1 MHHPFIATLVSSAT
15 LVHGPACGSISR
27 LQPLPPPWSVSH
39 SLQHFLKGYCSPW
52 SFCGTF
58 SRVLLLCCS
67 LRFNL
72 SLPINNCPPP
82 SNHMMLHTCA
92 SILPPPPMMH
102 LFLGKTRLRLLYVP
116 PCGWFSGAF
125 VLKCRL
131 YCYVSRHGLKSN
143 FSHFCGSISRAS
155 ILHPPP
161 PMMRL
166 PFIATIVSRVVVVL
180 GPSVGHFPGLFYSV
194 LLLAVQ
200 SVAFNQLLPPP
211 QPPCCAIHVSPFC
224 LRPPPMMH
232 LLGETRPGLLYVPPC
247 GSFSGAFVLP
257 PFPPPLHNASPLH
270 CNTCL

>member
-1 MHHPFIATLVSSAT
+1 MRPIVTWLLHFYKFLAKDFVNCLYLRRVFNPDAAIRGKNVNITPPRSIKYI
-15 LVHGPACGSISR
+15 GKRSISTR
-27 LQPLPPPWSVSH
+27 VVQHLQ
-39 SLQHFLKGYCSPW
+39 
-52 SFCGTF
+52 
-58 SRVLLLCCS
+58 
-67 LRFNL
+67 
-72 SLPINNCPPP
+72 
-82 SNHMMLHTCA
+82 
-92 SILPPPPMMH
+92 
-102 LFLGKTRLRLLYVP
+102 
-116 PCGWFSGAF
+116 
-125 VLKCRL
+125 LKCRL